1 VLLAAV
7 LVASATE
14 LIILARPVSAHAKIK
29 VGWHPAH
36 VRVGDVVWMEIRG
49 VPESAVLEG
58 SLGGRPLTFFPY
70 AGGRAALVGVDV
82 ETKPGVQAWRVALMT
97 PSDPPQTVERR
108 LQVHQPDLPV
118 PRPPPPQR
126 HGEIQPGPQRAG
138 ATR

>member
-58 SLGGRPLTFFPY
+58 SLGGRPLSFFPY
-70 AGGRAALVGVDV
+70 AGGRAALVGIDV
-82 ETKPGVQAWRVALMT
+82 ETKAGTQPWRLAVMT
-97 PSDPPQTVERR
+97 AGDPPQTIEGRLKVHRR
-108 LQVHQPDLPV
+108 DFPVQRLTLPTKMLDPHPDSQ
-118 PRPPPPQR
+118 RP
-126 HGEIQPGPQRAG
+126 
-138 ATR
+138 